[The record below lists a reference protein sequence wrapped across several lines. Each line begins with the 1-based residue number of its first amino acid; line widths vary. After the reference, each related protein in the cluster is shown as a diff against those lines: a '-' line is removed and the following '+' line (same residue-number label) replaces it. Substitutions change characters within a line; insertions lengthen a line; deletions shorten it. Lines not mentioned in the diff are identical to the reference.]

1 MKVRSGFVSNSSSAS
16 FTIYTDKKYF
26 MNDMEALAYM
36 KNNPDKEVIV
46 FTACRG
52 DGVIAFIPNDFQR
65 KWVIENS
72 DKVFGN
78 RSTFIVTDWEEETP
92 LVESAYRDYAFL
104 YYYNIEHSIKV
115 ENRFDARLEF
125 EVDYCNLLR
134 EDMTDKK
141 SEEVLRSIY
150 GE

>member
-16 FTIYTDKKYF
+16 FTIYTDKRYF
-26 MNDMEALAYM
+26 IQDFEALAYM

-92 LVESAYRDYAFL
+92 LVGSPYRDYDFL
-104 YYYNIEHSIKV
+104 YYYNIEHSIKT
-115 ENRFDARLEF
+115 ESRFDARLEF

-134 EDMTDKK
+134 ENMKD
-141 SEEVLRSIY
+141 SESEKVLNEIY
-150 GE
+150 GD